1 MHNTLPDTPA
11 AMPAYDLQACR
22 KLMRGGSKSFFAASL
37 LLPARVCAPAS
48 ALYAFCRL
56 ADDAIDLG
64 QDPAAEMA
72 GLRRRLDAIYDGRPG
87 PQDADRALAH
97 VVHRFAIPRLLLD
110 ALLEGFLW
118 DADGRRYET
127 LDDVQDYAARVAGT
141 VGAMM
146 ALVMGVHTP
155 RALARACELGIAMQ
169 LTNIARDVG
178 EDARNGRLYLPRAW
192 LREAGID
199 PDAWLRAPRFD
210 AAMAGVV
217 ERLLQSADAL
227 YRRAEHGVAELPRDC
242 RSAILAAR
250 LGLCR
255 DRRAAAARRAGFGEP
270 AHGGV
275 EAAQAGADRPR
286 RRCRAAPAA
295 ALDRRAGAG
304 CGAVPGRCGRRACTV
319 RRGAAGARRAAAPQ
333 LRRAHGR
340 GHRTVRAPGRTGP
353 RLPLTLT
360 PWAALAMSQNLPV
373 ILIEVVLIFGGVLAF
388 GWWQLRDLKK
398 ERERREQRTA
408 RGG

>member
-1 MHNTLPDTPA
+1 
-11 AMPAYDLQACR
+11 
-22 KLMRGGSKSFFAASL
+22 
-37 LLPARVCAPAS
+37 
-48 ALYAFCRL
+48 
-56 ADDAIDLG
+56 
-64 QDPAAEMA
+64 MA

-118 DADGRRYET
+118 DANGRRYET
-127 LDDVQDYAARVAGT
+127 LEEVQDYAARVAGT

-146 ALVMGVHTP
+146 ALVMGAHTQ

-210 AAMAGVV
+210 AAIAGVV
-217 ERLLQSADAL
+217 DRLLQAADAL

-250 LGLCR
+250 MVYAEIGVQLQREGLDSVNR
-255 DRRAAAARRAGFGEP
+255 RTVVSKRRKLALIARAASAALRPPPPLIGVPALAAVQFLVDAAAVQPVAAAVLPSPAVPPRRSFDERLAVVIGLFERQ
-270 AHGGV
+270 
-275 EAAQAGADRPR
+275 AAQG
-286 RRCRAAPAA
+286 RAY
-295 ALDRRAGAG
+295 R
-304 CGAVPGRCGRRACTV
+304 
-319 RRGAAGARRAAAPQ
+319 
-333 LRRAHGR
+333 
-340 GHRTVRAPGRTGP
+340 
-353 RLPLTLT
+353 
-360 PWAALAMSQNLPV
+360 
-373 ILIEVVLIFGGVLAF
+373 
-388 GWWQLRDLKK
+388 
-398 ERERREQRTA
+398 
-408 RGG
+408 